1 MAISVSGKVAT
12 PQARKN
18 NRRCPIAIAGGKML
32 GPGGMVKNLRWPAVG
47 I

>member
-18 NRRCPIAIAGGKML
+18 SRRCPIVIAGGKML
-32 GPGGMVKNLRWPAVG
+32 SAARTVKNLRWPAAG